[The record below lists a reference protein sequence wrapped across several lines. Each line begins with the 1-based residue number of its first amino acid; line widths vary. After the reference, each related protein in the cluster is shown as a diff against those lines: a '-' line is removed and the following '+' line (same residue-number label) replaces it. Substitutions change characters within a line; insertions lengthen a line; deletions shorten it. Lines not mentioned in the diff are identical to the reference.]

1 MIFSIQELS
10 LSYNVRSQID
20 FTRPN
25 VNCEHFGIGCL
36 RYVAAK
42 VWDMVPDEMKNVN
55 DIETF
60 KNNIRKWKSVNCIF
74 AWNVSRILLVETGY
88 QVFLYISNFIFC
100 FIYNF
105 IISFT
110 CHKNLN
116 IFKKHLRLSKAA
128 VKSAVGL
135 SVKKINDYSLSFLAE
150 SSILDFVVVQT
161 ASLDINC

>member
-1 MIFSIQELS
+1 
-10 LSYNVRSQID
+10 
-20 FTRPN
+20 
-25 VNCEHFGIGCL
+25 
-36 RYVAAK
+36 
-42 VWDMVPDEMKNVN
+42 MVPDETKNVN

-60 KNNIRKWKSVNCIF
+60 KNSIRKWKSVNCIF
-74 AWNVSRILLVETGY
+74 AWYVSRILLVETGY
-88 QVFLYISNFIFC
+88 QVFLYISNFTFY

-110 CHKNLN
+110 FHKNLN
-116 IFKKHLRLSKAA
+116 IFQKYLRLSRTA

-135 SVKKINDYSLSFLAE
+135 SVKKMNDYPLYLLAE